1 MSRSDW
7 GSLSEN
13 ESRNK
18 RQATIETL
26 LEEENASRTNLNVV
40 SRITSRKK
48 IQRGEEDKST
58 NEIPQKVEQYN
69 TIVEA
74 KSKDKSL
81 PSIE

>member
-58 NEIPQKVEQYN
+58 NEIPQKV
-69 TIVEA
+69 
-74 KSKDKSL
+74 
-81 PSIE
+81 